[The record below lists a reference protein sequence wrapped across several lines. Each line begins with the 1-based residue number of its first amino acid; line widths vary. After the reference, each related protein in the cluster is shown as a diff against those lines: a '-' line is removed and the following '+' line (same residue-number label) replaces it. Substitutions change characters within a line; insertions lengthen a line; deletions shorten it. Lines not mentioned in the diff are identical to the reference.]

1 MTAGAD
7 VRSLNWATAWM
18 CVTFTRGLDPEE
30 VFARYGADPE
40 QARPLDA
47 DEASDLPSGD
57 SGDGTVS
64 LLRSGRLGDWTF
76 CVEEDGAVG
85 SWTEVLTR
93 LSRGTE
99 TYNVLTTEGL
109 DVFQYWRD
117 GECVENFEP
126 GMEHTR
132 PEQTGT
138 WWERVEAALAVYEGE
153 DTGMAPVVALVLDH
167 LGIALDD
174 AALAGPWP
182 TLTLAE
188 DDAPSAPRGDTYAGE
203 GPVPPQPPLG
213 G

>member
-85 SWTEVLTR
+85 SWTEVLTQ

-117 GECVENFEP
+117 GECVENFEL

-138 WWERVEAALAVYEGE
+138 WWERVEAALAAHEGE